1 MRKRTQRISAI
12 LLSLAMVL
20 TALPFHLVY
29 ADTDTAADAPV
40 ADEVKGKTDAQ
51 ENAKEASEQASS
63 SEKKDTEAAEQK
75 DAAKKSVR
83 AKAATEEKIVTI
95 KSVKVAYVNGKP
107 LEDGHLITIYRS
119 DKSDN
124 GTDYEVKDGK
134 ISNLK
139 LVAGV
144 PYKIGISMDDD
155 MSWDYE
161 LAYSEDLYVRV
172 AVREDSTKLLKYDR
186 AGKKI
191 TDTPVTKLVV
201 KEYDTEDPIPQ
212 GKEVKVADIPV
223 VYEDGTPVPD
233 DENMEL
239 DLMNMQKLMD
249 NGWGGSYS
257 TRYKVKGGKI
267 SGVKMDSE
275 VQYKIG
281 FDTAN
286 PFWHTHDVVGA
297 YNSSKLMRIYARYD
311 GKLPLEYDYD
321 EGINAPEKEVEKIV
335 VKKSTEV
342 KDPCAT
348 PSSCWAELLL
358 SDKGYYAESGF
369 TWKATRL
376 DNGKTKTLYNREG
389 SLTIIGEANVEY
401 LLTLEEND
409 TYEIDFDSNPIY
421 KKFKDR
427 GGIPFHFTQDS
438 NGKWHAVL
446 EGYSVEDAASRL
458 NYNYIDLKR
467 IDGKQNNTNHK
478 FSDDECGDSQDVK
491 SLYTKDVVA
500 LKGMKVDEVSGSTQT
515 PLKKDVNFVFYD
527 STTQT
532 IEAKVTAKDGV
543 LPDVPMY
550 KGHRYIVYAQ
560 DSQYEMPNYYIQI
573 SADGKA
579 VTYKNGNK
587 EVSGFYMKRRAE
599 DLAKPED
606 AARVQVKLPVYYVDK
621 DGNQKTVSG
630 VKVRLVNQYDTVEAV
645 SDADGNIDVTLME
658 DYNYMVLVDDEKYS
672 IESFPLTVKDKS
684 EYGWG
689 KYTFNHF
696 SCGSI
701 SSLFLVDKG
710 TEHDRDVQMIGSS
723 NNTTVTGLN
732 FGNGSYFIND
742 RVVDRKVKELEGE
755 DYEVVDVDAVNMY
768 RTEISKLS
776 AGDFVYTRVVPE
788 GKKVSKVYY
797 IDDNDR
803 LHELEFTES
812 NGVVTFKMGSVSL
825 YDNVIVYAA
834 EKLQTK
840 GVSLSK
846 TAYTYSGKAKRP
858 AVTVTFDGKKL
869 KAGSDYTVSYSANK
883 NVGKAKVTV
892 TGKGKYEGTITK
904 TFKINPKGT
913 SIKHLKKGVR
923 AFKPTWKKQIKQI
936 SGYQVQYSTKKSFKS
951 AKIKNVSSKKKSTW
965 VIKQKRHKK
974 YYVRIRTYKKVDGSK
989 YYSNWSSAK
998 SIKTK

>member
-29 ADTDTAADAPV
+29 ADTGASADAPAV
-40 ADEVKGKTDAQ
+40 DETQGKTDAQ
-51 ENAKEASEQASS
+51 ENAKETPEKAKEKP
-63 SEKKDTEAAEQK
+63 EKKDVK
-75 DAAKKSVR
+75 
-83 AKAATEEKIVTI
+83 ATEEKIVTI

-107 LEDGHLITIYRS
+107 LEDGHLISAYRS
-119 DKSDN
+119 DKNDS

-134 ISNLK
+134 IHNLK

-155 MSWDYE
+155 MSWDYD
-161 LAYSEDLYVRV
+161 LAYNENGYVRV
-172 AVREDSTKLLKYDR
+172 AVNEDSTQLLKYDLVE
-186 AGKKI
+186 KKI
-191 TDTPVTKLVV
+191 TDIPVTKLVV
-201 KEYDTEDPIPQ
+201 KDYDADSPIPQ

-223 VYEDGTPVPD
+223 VYEDGTPVSD

-239 DLMNMQKLMD
+239 DLIDMQKLMD
-249 NGWGGSYS
+249 NGWGGAYS
-257 TRYKVKGGKI
+257 TRYKVKDGKI

-297 YNSSKLMRIYARYD
+297 YNSKKLQRIYARYD
-311 GKLPLEYDYD
+311 GKAPLEYDYD
-321 EGINAPEKEVEKIV
+321 EGINAPEKEVKKIV
-335 VKKSTEV
+335 VKKTTEV
-342 KDPCAT
+342 QDPCAT
-348 PSSCWAELLL
+348 PSSCWVELLL
-358 SDKGYYAESGF
+358 SDKGYYAENGF
-369 TWKATRL
+369 AWKVTRM
-376 DNGKTKTLYNREG
+376 DTGKSKTLYNREG
-389 SLTIIGEANVEY
+389 ALTVIGAANVEY

-427 GGIPFHFTQDS
+427 GGIPFHFAQDS
-438 NGKWHAVL
+438 NGKWQAVL
-446 EGYSVEDAASRL
+446 EGYSVEDSMSRL
-458 NYNYIDLKR
+458 NYNYVDLKR
-467 IDGKQNNTNHK
+467 IDGKQNSTNHK
-478 FSDDECGDSQDVK
+478 FSDDMCGGSGSEDAGVK
-491 SLYTKDVVA
+491 TLYAKDIVT
-500 LKGMKVDEVSGSTQT
+500 LKGMKVNEVSGSTRT
-515 PLKKDVNFVFYD
+515 PLKKDVTFVFYD
-527 STTQT
+527 SSTQT
-532 IEAKVTAKDGV
+532 IEAKVTAKNGV
-543 LPDVPMY
+543 LPDVSMY
-550 KGHRYIVYAQ
+550 KDHRYIVYAQ
-560 DSQYEMPNYYIQI
+560 DSRYEMPNYYIQI
-573 SADGKA
+573 SADGK
-579 VTYKNGNK
+579 VTTYKNGIK
-587 EVSGFYMKRRAE
+587 EVSGFDMTRRAE

-606 AARVQVKLPVYYVDK
+606 AARVHVTMPVFYVDK

-630 VKVRLVNQYDTVEAV
+630 VKVRLVNQYDTVETV
-645 SDADGNIDVTLME
+645 SDKDGNINVNLME

-696 SCGSI
+696 SCGSV

-723 NNTTVTGLN
+723 KNTTVTGLN

-742 RVVDRKVKELEGE
+742 RVVDQKVKALEGK

-776 AGDFVYTRVVPE
+776 AGDFVYTRAVPE

-797 IDDNDR
+797 IDDNDK
-803 LHELEFTES
+803 LHELKFVES

-825 YDNVIVYAA
+825 YNNVIVYGG
-834 EKLQTK
+834 EKLQAK

-846 TAYTYSGKAKRP
+846 TAYTYSGKAKKP

-883 NVGKAKVTV
+883 NVGKAKAVV

-923 AFKPTWKKQIKQI
+923 AFKATWKKQTKQI

-951 AKIKNVSSKKKSTW
+951 AKIKKVSPKKKSTW

-974 YYVRIRTYKKVDGSK
+974 YYVRIRTYKKVGGSK
-989 YYSNWSSAK
+989 YYSKWSSAK